1 MATAVG
7 EISFIRLVEDTVLQ
21 EIQLHAEEQI
31 LRYMNVSTE
40 YIKMHGFALQALVHL
55 PALHL
60 LGVQQ
65 PVEEAEEEP
74 VGVELVGARLAQL
87 PVLQWDFLHVQEILL
102 PAPGVRYRIE
112 QPQTH
117 GTQTSMT

>member
-40 YIKMHGFALQALVHL
+40 YIKMHGFALQVLVHL
-55 PALHL
+55 PALRL
-60 LGVQQ
+60 LGVPQ
-65 PVEEAEEEP
+65 PVEEAEEPVAEQ
-74 VGVELVGARLAQL
+74 VGVRLAQL
-87 PVLQWDFLHVQEILL
+87 PVLRWDFLHVQEILL
-102 PAPGVRYRIE
+102 LVTGVRYRIE